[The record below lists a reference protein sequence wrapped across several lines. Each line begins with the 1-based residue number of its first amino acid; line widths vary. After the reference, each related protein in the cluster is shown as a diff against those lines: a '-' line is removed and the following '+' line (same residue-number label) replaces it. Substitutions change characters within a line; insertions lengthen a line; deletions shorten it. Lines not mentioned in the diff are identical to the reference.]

1 MYLKVRNK
9 NIETMYPLILQRFPV
24 LTESDKM
31 SGNTYYAIDIGSL
44 TELMELDA
52 LCQVTNDKYFGIKLS
67 GTEIT
72 FLETEYEF
80 EREL

>member
-24 LTESDKM
+24 LTEIDKM
-31 SGNTYYAIDIGSL
+31 SGNTYYAIDIESL
-44 TELMELDA
+44 TALMELDA
-52 LCQVTNDKYFGIKLS
+52 LCRVTNDKYLGIKLS
-67 GTEIT
+67 GTELT

>member
-1 MYLKVRNK
+1 MYLKVKNK

-31 SGNTYYAIDIGSL
+31 TGNTYYAIDIDSL
-44 TELMELDA
+44 TALMELDA
-52 LCQVTNDKYFGIKLS
+52 LCRVTNDNYLGIKLS
-67 GTEIT
+67 GTELT
-72 FLETEYEF
+72 LLESEYEF